1 LNRRRRR
8 SNRGHIQT
16 GRKASV
22 GGRDATNRCRSGSQ
36 DCGATGGDD
45 LFGRPLSGS
54 SYASVRESELRRH
67 LAHFQQWDMVFSR
80 CGSQFW
86 YVILFIFWIF

>member
-1 LNRRRRR
+1 
-8 SNRGHIQT
+8 
-16 GRKASV
+16 
-22 GGRDATNRCRSGSQ
+22 
-36 DCGATGGDD
+36 
-45 LFGRPLSGS
+45 LSGS

-86 YVILFIFWIF
+86 YVIFFWNFLSVFVLFFFFFLAFCFVCFSLLPSLSYSDWCCFFYCHKT